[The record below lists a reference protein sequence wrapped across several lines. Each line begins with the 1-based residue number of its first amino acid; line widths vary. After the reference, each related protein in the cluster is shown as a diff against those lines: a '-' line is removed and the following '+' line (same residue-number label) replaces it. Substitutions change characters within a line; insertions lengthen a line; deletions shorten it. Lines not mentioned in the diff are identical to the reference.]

1 MAMSG
6 ATMLVDAPLSTKVT
20 KSEKEQFL
28 KTCSAIGTTP
38 ANALRMFVSAF
49 NRRGGL
55 PFDSANPEGFSPET
69 LAAMDD
75 AVTGRNV
82 TGPFDN
88 VEAMMASLDED

>member
-1 MAMSG
+1 MVMASSV
-6 ATMLVDAPLSTKVT
+6 ALVDAPLSTKVT
-20 KSEKEQFL
+20 KSEKDQFL

-55 PFDSANPEGFSPET
+55 PFDTANPEGFSSET

-82 TGPFDN
+82 KGPFDS

>member
-1 MAMSG
+1 MPGSA
-6 ATMLVDAPLSTKVT
+6 ALVNAPLSTKVT

-69 LAAMDD
+69 LVAMDD
-75 AVTGRNV
+75 AVTVHNG
-82 TGPFDN
+82 TGPFDS
-88 VEAMMASLDED
+88 VEAMMASLEED